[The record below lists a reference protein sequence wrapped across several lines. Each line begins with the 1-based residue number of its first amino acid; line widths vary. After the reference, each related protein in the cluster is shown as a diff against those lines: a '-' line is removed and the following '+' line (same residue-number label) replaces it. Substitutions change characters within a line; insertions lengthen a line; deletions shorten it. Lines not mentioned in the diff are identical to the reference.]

1 MGSFKYKTLLMSPV
15 QNKTEWVIESKS
27 RYFGLNLKEIYAY
40 RHLLLRLVRKEFL
53 INYQQTLLGP
63 LWIVFS
69 PLLTMVTYVFVFNKI
84 IGVSSGKLP
93 PVLFYFS
100 GIIVW
105 NFFNDS
111 FGATSKTF
119 RDNIA
124 LFSKVYFPR
133 LIVPLSL
140 IITQFFRFLIQLI
153 LLIIILIYF
162 MVFKGFVVKF
172 NYLLL
177 AIPFVMLIIGLSSLS
192 MGLIFSVLTAKYR
205 DLGNLVDMF
214 MKVLMFITPVIYPL
228 SSVSEN
234 IRWIVQ
240 INPLAPLFEFFR
252 LCLLGDGIVSINQL
266 LYSVGVTAIA
276 SFVAVLIFNKQG
288 SKLIDVI

>member
-1 MGSFKYKTLLMSPV
+1 MSLV
-15 QNKTEWVIESKS
+15 ENKKEWVIESKS

-40 RHLLLRLVRKEFL
+40 RHLLQRLVRKEFL

-69 PLLTMVTYVFVFNKI
+69 PLLTMITYVFVFNKI

-111 FGATSKTF
+111 FGSTSKTF
-119 RDNIA
+119 RDNIG

-133 LIVPLSL
+133 LIVPFSQ
-140 IITQFFRFLIQLI
+140 IITQLFRFLIQLI
-153 LLIIILIYF
+153 LLIFILIYF
-162 MVFKGFVVKF
+162 MVFQGFEVKF
-172 NYLLL
+172 SYLLL
-177 AIPFVMLIIGLSSLS
+177 AIPFIMFTIGMISLS
-192 MGLIFSVLTAKYR
+192 LGLIFSVLTAKYR
-205 DLGNLVDMF
+205 DLANLVDML
-214 MKVLMFITPVIYPL
+214 MKVLMFITPVIYPM
-228 SSVSEN
+228 SSVSED
-234 IRWIVQ
+234 IRWFVQ
-240 INPLAPLFEFFR
+240 LNPLAPLFEFFR
-252 LCLLGDGIVSINQL
+252 LCLLGDGIVSASQL
-266 LYSVGVTAIA
+266 LYSVGFMAITAFFAI
-276 SFVAVLIFNKQG
+276 LIFNKQG